1 MKKLKFKTSK
11 GEFVLM
17 DGAEQIDQTLRALL
31 DEYSPVSKVSEMTE
45 EQLAEV
51 VDSRIK
57 GGGLVSCP
65 REKCFK
71 DYMNGGYP
79 RRVTALYS
87 LKTLVKSLGWNLL
100 ENPEGNKPHSICNC
114 STCVDEWYYYNKKWQ
129 EAESKT
135 LYSPILLKK
144 I

>member
-1 MKKLKFKTSK
+1 MKTLKFNTSK
-11 GEFVLM
+11 GDFALM
-17 DGAEQIDQTLRALL
+17 DGTEQIDQTLRALL
-31 DEYSPVSKVSEMTE
+31 EEYTPVAKVSEMSE
-45 EQLAEV
+45 EQFGEV

-57 GGGLVSCP
+57 GGGLLSCH

-79 RRVTALYS
+79 RGVTAFYS
-87 LKTLVKSLGWNLL
+87 LKTLVKSLGWYLWD
-100 ENPEGNKPHSICNC
+100 NPHGSP
-114 STCVDEWYYYNKKWQ
+114 STCSEAGDYSLWSK
-129 EAESKT
+129 AESKT